1 MEGDLRGGA
10 VQMVGSEGTEAF
22 EVPGAE
28 WGGCALGEGI
38 WTRSHRAEC
47 GQGVTTFGGM

>member
-1 MEGDLRGGA
+1 
-10 VQMVGSEGTEAF
+10 MVGSEGTEAF
-22 EVPGAE
+22 EE
-28 WGGCALGEGI
+28 QSGGGTVGEGI

>member
-28 WGGCALGEGI
+28 WGGVCPWGGHLDQI
-38 WTRSHRAEC
+38 T
-47 GQGVTTFGGM
+47 QG